1 VITGGNV
8 GGSTTITGADP
19 GCTPNATC
27 VVGGH
32 EYAKNNICVFD
43 CGPDGIC
50 HDFPDDFPIDVQSAS
65 SINGNFTIVLKT
77 PLVPGQKIYIT
88 DGCTDPLL
96 SAPAI
101 VGYPTEAP
109 LMSRDLM
116 VVLVVAL
123 GLVGLLGLAR
133 LRRSP

>member
-1 VITGGNV
+1 M
-8 GGSTTITGADP
+8 
-19 GCTPNATC
+19 
-27 VVGGH
+27 
-32 EYAKNNICVFD
+32 FD

-50 HDFPDDFPIDVQSAS
+50 HDGDDFPLTVKSAS
-65 SINGNFTIVLKT
+65 NNNGNFTIVLVN
-77 PLVPGQKIYIT
+77 PLVPGQKIYVT

-96 SAPAI
+96 SAPVV

-109 LMSRDLM
+109 LMSRHLM
-116 VVLVVAL
+116 LVLVVAL